1 MSTPKA
7 FADRVLYLKQ
17 YLRPFG
23 PAGDLYT
30 AVFQMP
36 DGWQADYIVYI
47 GSDLPELV
55 VLYSLN

>member
-1 MSTPKA
+1 MT
-7 FADRVLYLKQ
+7 DRVLYLRT
-17 YLRPFG
+17 YLHSFG
-23 PAGDLYT
+23 KTGDLYT